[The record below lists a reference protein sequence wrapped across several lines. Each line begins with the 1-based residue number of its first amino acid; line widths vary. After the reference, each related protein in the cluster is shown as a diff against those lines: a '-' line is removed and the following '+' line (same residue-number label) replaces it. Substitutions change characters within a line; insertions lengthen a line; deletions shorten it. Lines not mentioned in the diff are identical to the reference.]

1 MLGARRESLVIK
13 WVRVGLPLPVQT
25 ALKCFKWGPLPLCSS
40 ISKRV
45 SIKYEPVKCSK
56 GRGMDVAES
65 NKEWVTT
72 GSVDSRFKFGRV
84 PGGKDS
90 GPWI

>member
-1 MLGARRESLVIK
+1 
-13 WVRVGLPLPVQT
+13 
-25 ALKCFKWGPLPLCSS
+25 
-40 ISKRV
+40 
-45 SIKYEPVKCSK
+45 
-56 GRGMDVAES
+56 MDVAES
-65 NKEWVTT
+65 NKEWATT